1 MNSKR
6 SVVVTVGVFDGV
18 HAGHRFLISAAQKI
32 AQAKNAQLIAA
43 SFDPHPVSIL
53 RPDKFQGLIT
63 LPDFRSVLLKQA
75 GAQKVEFIKFNQ
87 TVAQMSPDE
96 FIEKIVLGNLNAN
109 TVVVGENFRF
119 GVNAS
124 GDVSTLATLATK
136 FGFELEVIKLV
147 GDQQTWS
154 STRIRNNLLT
164 GDVKAARQILGRP
177 HRLTGEVV
185 HGDHRGREL
194 GYPTANVEV
203 FGNLIIP
210 ADGVYSALVTTDSE
224 VLPAA
229 VSIGTNPTFDDVLN
243 RRVEAYVLDRT
254 DLDLYGKQISVDFLD
269 FVRSMDKFS
278 DVESLLAQM
287 ARDVENTRLQ
297 VTDFLDSPSH

>member
-18 HAGHRFLISAAQKI
+18 HAGHRYLISTAKKI
-32 AQAKNAQLIAA
+32 AQQSDSLLVAA
-43 SFDPHPVSIL
+43 SFDPHPVSVL
-53 RPDKFQGLIT
+53 RPDEFLGLIT
-63 LPDFRSVLLKQA
+63 LPEFRATLLKQA
-75 GAQKVEFIKFNQ
+75 GAQRVEFINFDQK
-87 TVAQMSPDE
+87 VAQMSPDE
-96 FIEKIVLGNLNAN
+96 FIETIVLDELNAS
-109 TVVVGENFRF
+109 TIVVGENFRF

-124 GDVSTLATLATK
+124 GDVTTLTTLANK
-136 FGFELEVIKLV
+136 FGFALEVVKLV

-154 STRIRNNLLT
+154 STRVRNNLLT
-164 GDVKAARQILGRP
+164 GDVKAAREILGRP
-177 HRLTGEVV
+177 HRLTGKVV

-194 GYPTANVEV
+194 GYPTANLEV

-210 ADGVYSALVTTDSE
+210 ADGVYSALVYTNSE

-229 VSIGTNPTFDDVLN
+229 VSIGTNPTFDDVAS

-254 DLDLYGKQISVDFLD
+254 DLDLYEQEISVDFLD

-278 DVESLLAQM
+278 DVESLLVQM
-287 ARDVENTRLQ
+287 ALDVENTRLQ
-297 VTDFLDSPSH
+297 ISDFLDSPSH